1 MIDPRNISFDFGH
14 SEDATRYSIY
24 AVQHDGTV
32 FFLGN
37 ATDVSVRL
45 DTCYPECPKL
55 EVIYP
60 ACNYTWKVYLRKK
73 SQNMVRRML
82 AAKAIL
88 RSTLYS

>member
-1 MIDPRNISFDFGH
+1 MIDPVDISFDF
-14 SEDATRYSIY
+14 SDKEPVTRYGIY
-24 AVQHDGTV
+24 SVDRD
-32 FFLGN
+32 GN
-37 ATDVSVRL
+37 AVFIGHAANVRL